1 MKNILEE
8 EIYEQQ
14 VLPNHS
20 KVESLPRAREPFFRQ
35 LLGNTFAL
43 VKGYSLGQQNHFQ
56 GNTRTQPFPRE
67 WMIILFLPWMKTIQN
82 KDGNGKK
89 VGTHDLPLNGQP
101 LCHNIC

>member
-1 MKNILEE
+1 M
-8 EIYEQQ
+8 
-14 VLPNHS
+14 
-20 KVESLPRAREPFFRQ
+20 RQ

-89 VGTHDLPLNGQP
+89 FEHIIFHLMVNHCATPFAKKRIHKSYLTQFS
-101 LCHNIC
+101 